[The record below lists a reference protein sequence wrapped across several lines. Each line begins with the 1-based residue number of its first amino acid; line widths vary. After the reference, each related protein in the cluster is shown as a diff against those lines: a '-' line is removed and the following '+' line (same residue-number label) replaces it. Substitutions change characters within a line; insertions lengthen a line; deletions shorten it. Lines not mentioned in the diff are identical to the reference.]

1 MAVEPRVSS
10 SQSISGIRTS
20 AVDQRMGLLLFL
32 GAHILLGVL
41 ADSSSMVSTAHGLII
56 FGIGLYWAATN
67 APLHKLAY
75 ICAYITGIEVLWRM
89 TGATSFGVFHEA
101 GKYYVIFITG
111 LALFRMRVR
120 TIPALPFFYI
130 LLLVPAILVTLG
142 MTSAAEARD
151 QISSN
156 FSGPFAI
163 FICAVFFSQAHLSR
177 QQMRTALLALVAGVV
192 SVAAVATYST
202 ITAANITWTTE
213 SNFTTSGG
221 FGPNQV
227 SSVLGLGAFAA
238 WFLISHLERDRLLRI
253 ILTVLG
259 VWFLGQALLTF
270 SRGGVYNA
278 LIPIVVLTLLK
289 AIRERRQIG
298 SLALPVLAAL
308 VLVFVLLPQLDTLT
322 EGMLG
327 TRYNKGDL
335 TGRDQIIQLDIQIF
349 LDNPLGVGVG
359 MARDYRVL
367 LADYNT
373 AAHTEYSRLLAEHG
387 ILGLFALVLLILMTA
402 TNVFR
407 SWHQP
412 LAQSLT
418 LGLCSWALIQF
429 IHAATRIV
437 APSFCIGLTFATLVD
452 DNELPIT

>member
-1 MAVEPRVSS
+1 MAVEPRVSPP
-10 SQSISGIRTS
+10 QAINGIRT
-20 AVDQRMGLLLFL
+20 AVDQRTSLLLFL

-41 ADSSSMVSTAHGLII
+41 ADSSRMVSTAHGLIT

-89 TGATSFGVFHEA
+89 TGATSLGVFYEA

-163 FICAVFFSQAHLSR
+163 FMSAVFFSQIRISR
-177 QQMRTALLALVAGVV
+177 QQMRIVLLALVAGVV

-202 ITAANITWTTE
+202 ITAANITWSTE

-289 AIRERRQIG
+289 AIRERRQ
-298 SLALPVLAAL
+298 LNTLVLPVLAI
-308 VLVFVLLPQLDTLT
+308 LVFVLVLLPQLDTLT

-327 TRYNKGDL
+327 ARYNKGDV
-335 TGRDQIIQLDIQIF
+335 TGRDQIVQLDIQIF
-349 LDNPLGVGVG
+349 LDNPLGVGLG
-359 MARDYRVL
+359 MARDYRVAY
-367 LADYNT
+367 ADYYA

-387 ILGLFALVLLILMTA
+387 ILGLFALGLLILMTA
-402 TNVFR
+402 TNVFK
-407 SWHQP
+407 SWHQS
-412 LAQSLT
+412 LAHSAK
-418 LGLCSWALIQF
+418 LGLCLWALIQF

-452 DNELPIT
+452 DNELLIT